1 MSDPREPK
9 EEEFEDEEFDD
20 DLPEP
25 GDLDI
30 EEEDD
35 DRSY

>member
-9 EEEFEDEEFDD
+9 KEEEEEFDD
-20 DLPEP
+20 DLPDP

-30 EEEDD
+30 EEDEE
-35 DRSY
+35 Y